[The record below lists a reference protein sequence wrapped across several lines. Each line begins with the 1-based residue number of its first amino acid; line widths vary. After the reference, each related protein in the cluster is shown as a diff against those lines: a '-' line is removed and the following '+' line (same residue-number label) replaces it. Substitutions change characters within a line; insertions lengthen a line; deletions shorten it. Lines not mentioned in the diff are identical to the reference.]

1 VVTRV
6 SQSWFVRLHVAVG
19 HSLVVVLSAS
29 SSSMDSSS
37 SSSAMMG
44 GATAHS
50 VRGLDAV

>member
-1 VVTRV
+1 
-6 SQSWFVRLHVAVG
+6 
-19 HSLVVVLSAS
+19 VLSAS

-37 SSSAMMG
+37 SFSAMIG